1 MNPSTQ
7 ELLDAVNALPADGVI
22 ILPNN
27 KNIIAVAEQVGAE
40 ANKPVKVVHS
50 KSIVDGM
57 ASLVAYDPEAN
68 LDQNASEMSEVL
80 EDVSCGEVTKSVRDT
95 TADGFEIATGDWLG
109 LAGGKIAAVESD
121 SVAAAV
127 GVVNA
132 LVGNDHEIITIV
144 SGEDASNDETLALVG
159 QIELS
164 HPDLEAEVHSGGQP
178 LYPFIIGVE

>member
-1 MNPSTQ
+1 M
-7 ELLDAVNALPADGVI
+7 L

-40 ANKPVKVVHS
+40 SNKPVTVLPTR
-50 KSIVDGM
+50 SIVDGM
-57 ASLVAYDPEAN
+57 AALVAYDPEAD
-68 LDQNASEMSEVL
+68 LDHNAAEMGEAVAEV
-80 EDVSCGEVTKSVRDT
+80 VHGEVTQSVRDT

-109 LAGGKIAAVESD
+109 LASGKIAAVEDD
-121 SVAAAV
+121 SVAAAI
-127 GVVNA
+127 GVIDT
-132 LVGNDHEIITIV
+132 LVTDDHEIITIV
-144 SGEDASNDETLALVG
+144 SGADASEEQTVALVA